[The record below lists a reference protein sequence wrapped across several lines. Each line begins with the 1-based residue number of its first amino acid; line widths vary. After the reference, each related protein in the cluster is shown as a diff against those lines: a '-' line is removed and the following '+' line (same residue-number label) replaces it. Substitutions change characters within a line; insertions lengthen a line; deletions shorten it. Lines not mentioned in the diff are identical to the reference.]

1 MARIFIFGIN
11 FYLITSVILLIA
23 YLISKVVEITPEF
36 KIKECVF
43 WPLYVTKFIRSL
55 MK

>member
-1 MARIFIFGIN
+1 MVRIVVFGIN
-11 FYLITSVILLIA
+11 FYLITSVILLVA

-36 KIKECVF
+36 KLKECIF
-43 WPLYVTKFIRSL
+43 WPLYVTKFFRSL